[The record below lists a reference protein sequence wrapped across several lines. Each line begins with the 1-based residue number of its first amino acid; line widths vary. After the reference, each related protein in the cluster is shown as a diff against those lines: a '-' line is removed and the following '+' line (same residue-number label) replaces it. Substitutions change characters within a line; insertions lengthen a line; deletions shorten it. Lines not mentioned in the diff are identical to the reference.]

1 VILPIN
7 EEAHPH
13 EQIEPGPTS
22 GRSGGGVKTLHTP
35 RKNKPI
41 RNTMEVG
48 GKEIK
53 TATKNVHRNKGTARK
68 TRVKQQE
75 YPKSKSTRK
84 KSQKSEKNRKRSGLV

>member
-1 VILPIN
+1 
-7 EEAHPH
+7 
-13 EQIEPGPTS
+13 
-22 GRSGGGVKTLHTP
+22 
-35 RKNKPI
+35 
-41 RNTMEVG
+41 MEVG